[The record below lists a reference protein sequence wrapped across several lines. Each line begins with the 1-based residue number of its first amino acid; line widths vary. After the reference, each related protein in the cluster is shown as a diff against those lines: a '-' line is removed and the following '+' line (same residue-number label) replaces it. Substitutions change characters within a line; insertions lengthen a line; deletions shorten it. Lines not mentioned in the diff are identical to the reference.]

1 MHTKTRAPKPMTSEK
16 NNRQEKVVESNP
28 SLESEINSAR
38 INALELKL
46 ETLSIITES
55 LWNLFEDSGLDPRSD
70 LKGEM
75 AKVISDRAKRDAI
88 TVRCPACH
96 SQEKAN
102 ASYCQKC
109 GESLDYL
116 GDISPFDY

>member
-1 MHTKTRAPKPMTSEK
+1 MTSPK
-16 NNRQEKVVESNP
+16 HTLQEKMVESNP

-55 LWNLFEDSGLDPRSD
+55 LWNLLEDSGLDPKPD
-70 LKGEM
+70 LKNEM
-75 AKVISDRAKRDAI
+75 AKVISDRGKRDAI
-88 TVRCPACH
+88 TVYCPACH

-102 ASYCQKC
+102 AGYCQTC
-109 GESLDYL
+109 GESLNYS

>member
-1 MHTKTRAPKPMTSEK
+1 MISE
-16 NNRQEKVVESNP
+16 NNSQQEKVVESNP

-55 LWNLFEDSGLDPRSD
+55 LWNLLEDSELDPRSD
-70 LKGEM
+70 LKKEM
-75 AKVISDRAKRDAI
+75 AKVISDRAERDTI
-88 TVRCPACH
+88 TVHCPACD

-102 ASYCQKC
+102 SGYCRHC
-109 GESLDYL
+109 GEKLSYS
-116 GDISPFDY
+116 GEISPFDY